1 MSNPASYLINNKVG
15 GVGAIAQFSIGARTF
30 VPNFNS
36 CPIHTT
42 TDHYGRFAPSDS
54 LNTYGYGSAPGC
66 FSPQPIILNENS
78 LRPVLSSNPLYKN
91 IQAGL
96 GGNGADTLF
105 GAAVP
110 GRANSIGQ
118 VAAIAA
124 YNSEPQCFLGKQ
136 HYKNYEPVLDA
147 SNNPLHGMGCFRQSG
162 DVYNSFA
169 GTRLSDIIKPQS
181 VQL

>member
-1 MSNPASYLINNKVG
+1 MSNPASYLINNKIG
-15 GVGAIAQFSIGARTF
+15 GVNAIAQFSVGARMF

-42 TDHYGRFAPSDS
+42 TDHYGRFAPASS

-66 FSPQPIILNENS
+66 FSSQPIILNENS

-118 VAAIAA
+118 VAV
-124 YNSEPQCFLGKQ
+124 NVSNNLDQRCFLGKQ
-136 HYKNYEPVLDA
+136 HSKNYIPVVDA
-147 SNNPLHGMGCFRQSG
+147 ANNPVDGMGCFGQSG
-162 DVYNSFA
+162 DVYNSFV
-169 GTRLSDIIKPQS
+169 GSRFSDIIKNQS
-181 VQL
+181 LQL

>member
-1 MSNPASYLINNKVG
+1 MSNPASYLIPNKIG
-15 GVGAIAQFSIGARTF
+15 GVNAIAQFSVGARMF

-42 TDHYGRFAPSDS
+42 TDHYGRFAPAGS
-54 LNTYGYGSAPGC
+54 LNTLGYGSAPGC
-66 FSPQPIILNENS
+66 FSSQPIILNENS

-91 IQAGL
+91 IQAGI

-118 VAAIAA
+118 VATMAA
-124 YNSEPQCFLGKQ
+124 NNLKPKCILGKQ
-136 HYKNYEPVLDA
+136 HYKNYIPAFDP
-147 SNNPLHGMGCFRQSG
+147 SQNPLDNMPCFQNG
-162 DVYNSFA
+162 DVYNSFV
-169 GTRLSDIIKPQS
+169 GTRLSDMIQNQS
-181 VQL
+181 IQL